1 MELYDIVNAMNTF
14 IPKNKG
20 MLVLHRSM
28 KEHKKFKVYKTFE
41 YNLWLVTKGKEN
53 MLVSRFSESVN
64 TPVDKIEETWENM
77 DKKFLP
83 SLILCC
89 QNLDYCLEL

>member
-28 KEHKKFKVYKTFE
+28 KEHKKFKIYKIFE
-41 YNLWLVTKGKEN
+41 YNLWLVKGKEKQ
-53 MLVSRFSESVN
+53 LVSTLSESVN
-64 TPVDKIEETWENM
+64 TPMDKIEETWKTV

-83 SLILCC
+83 NLICISRT
-89 QNLDYCLEL
+89 CLLSEL